1 MRSVHIMSEI
11 SKNFLIQFPI
21 VQKLSSLVNHTTG
34 LNGQSKE
41 ALVSTFND
49 YNNVTEVKGKSILEL
64 GPGHTYQLMELALE
78 RGATRAVIADIIKYL
93 DDETVAKT
101 GIEYIV
107 YDGGTIP
114 LDAGTFDLIW
124 SHTVYEHLRYPKVT
138 VDETFRLLKPG
149 GVALH
154 HIDLRDHLVLDENN
168 PDTFNNLQY
177 SQKLFKK
184 MTWNRSIYVNRLR
197 ISEWIKLHEG
207 AGFEV
212 EILKTWESPAV
223 KKKYREKAIGYLEK
237 YSEEDAIT
245 SQIFI
250 KVTKPLDR

>member
-1 MRSVHIMSEI
+1 MKNVHILSEI
-11 SKNFLIQFPI
+11 LKNHLIQFPF
-21 VQKLSSLVNHTTG
+21 VQKISSLINHTTG
-34 LNGQSKE
+34 LNGQNSE
-41 ALVSTFND
+41 ALQSTFND
-49 YNNVTEVKGKSILEL
+49 YNSVTDVKGCSILEL
-64 GPGHTYQLMELALE
+64 GPGHTYQLMELALQK
-78 RGATRAVIADIIKYL
+78 GATRAVIADIIKYL
-93 DDETVAKT
+93 DDQIIEKT
-101 GIEYIV
+101 GIDYII

-114 LDAGTFDLIW
+114 LDARTFDLIW

-138 VDETFRLLKPG
+138 VDETFRLLRPG

-177 SQKLFKK
+177 SQELFKK

-197 ISEWIKLHEG
+197 MSEWVRLHEQ
-207 AGFEV
+207 AGFKV

-223 KKKYREKAIGYLEK
+223 QKKYRKKAIAYLQK
-237 YSEEDAIT
+237 YSETDAIT

-250 KVTKPLDR
+250 KATKPLQS